1 MNIIPLLLLTIIFGV
16 FHCFVITIT
25 YTRALG
31 KKRFGEFNYP
41 RWARRLYAMSVL
53 VPLGTVAWVLCATIH
68 EYVSD
73 RFGDLK
79 EVYPMI
85 KEAIE

>member
-1 MNIIPLLLLTIIFGV
+1 
-16 FHCFVITIT
+16 
-25 YTRALG
+25 
-31 KKRFGEFNYP
+31 
-41 RWARRLYAMSVL
+41 MSIL
-53 VPLGTVAWVLCATIH
+53 VPLGTMIWVLYATIH
-68 EYVSD
+68 EYISD